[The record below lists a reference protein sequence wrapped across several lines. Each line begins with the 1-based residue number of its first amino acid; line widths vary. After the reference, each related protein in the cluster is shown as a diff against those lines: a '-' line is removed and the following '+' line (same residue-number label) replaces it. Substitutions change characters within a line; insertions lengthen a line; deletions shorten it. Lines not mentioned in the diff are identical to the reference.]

1 MHDSLNAG
9 KSSVI
14 LGAALVSTLLSA
26 GTALAD
32 ITYLVDQ
39 TIGNGGVTGTITT
52 DGTIGT
58 LDISQFVAWDLTI
71 TGTGGSGLES
81 YNLTNANSVVLNYG
95 TEGEYGPYSDDV
107 TATAQHIY
115 FNFSGSDAGY
125 LGFQSGG
132 AYTGDHY
139 WCSATGNQ
147 GYDCRAGGQTVTPVY
162 YSDSSTQF
170 QSFSGNQIIATAAI
184 PELATWA
191 MMLAGFAMLGA
202 TTFGRSRKIKAGP
215 ALQL

>member
-1 MHDSLNAG
+1 MHDRPTAG
-9 KSSVI
+9 KSALI
-14 LGAALVSTLLSA
+14 LGEALVSMLLGA

-32 ITYLVDQ
+32 ITYIVDQ

-58 LDISQFVAWDLTI
+58 LDISQFVAWDLTVI
-71 TGTGGSGLES
+71 GTGNSGLES

-95 TEGEYGPYSDDV
+95 ANGYYGAYSDDV

-147 GYDCRAGGQTVTPVY
+147 GFDCLAGGQTATPVD

-170 QSFSGNQIIATAAI
+170 QAFSGNQIIATTAV
-184 PELATWA
+184 PESATWA
-191 MMLAGFAMLGA
+191 LVLAGFAGLGLAGYRA
-202 TTFGRSRKIKAGP
+202 TRKA
-215 ALQL
+215 ALATA

>member
-1 MHDSLNAG
+1 VHDRPTAG
-9 KSSVI
+9 KSALI
-14 LGAALVSTLLSA
+14 LGGALVSMLLGA

-32 ITYLVDQ
+32 ITYIVDQ

-58 LDISQFVAWDLTI
+58 LDISQFVAWDLTV
-71 TGTGGSGLES
+71 TGTGNSGLES

-95 TEGEYGPYSDDV
+95 ANGYYGAYSDDV

-147 GYDCRAGGQTVTPVY
+147 GFDCLAGGQTATPVD

-170 QSFSGNQIIATAAI
+170 QSFSGNQIIATTAV
-184 PELATWA
+184 PESATWA
-191 MMLAGFAMLGA
+191 LMLAGFAGLGLAGYRA
-202 TTFGRSRKIKAGP
+202 TRKA
-215 ALQL
+215 ALATA